1 MLLLVQNR
9 NNLKPFILPF
19 VANKDKWMNKFYAN
33 VFICKE
39 ALGMVFGI
47 GHKAMTSLV
56 DHANHHTLPI
66 HGLTGR
72 VPKFKT
78 KFQENVVPPLAYFFK
93 NQILP
98 IAGAK
103 PTRYTRCV
111 VSRIVTERDTND
123 IIELDPGVTQRGLSK
138 EYAYVHG
145 YKIKTIAKE
154 NILKTPDNNN
164 EDNQIDTVHGGSLFY
179 FG

>member
-1 MLLLVQNR
+1 
-9 NNLKPFILPF
+9 
-19 VANKDKWMNKFYAN
+19 MNKFYAN

-93 NQILP
+93 NQIVP
-98 IAGAK
+98 MAGAR
-103 PTRYTRCV
+103 PTQYTRCA
-111 VSRIVTERDTND
+111 VSQTVTERDTNN
-123 IIELDPGVTQRGLSK
+123 IMELDRGVTKRGLYK
-138 EYAYVHG
+138 EYAYIHG
-145 YKIKTIAKE
+145 WKIKT
-154 NILKTPDNNN
+154 T
-164 EDNQIDTVHGGSLFY
+164 DNQIDIYS
-179 FG
+179 